1 MTLHHFISNIF
12 VTFCFRFSLNRKM
25 NQAKIITRKRKIE
38 GRILPRSHQKL
49 LPLQVKETL
58 QQFIS
63 CTIGLYMTSRGV
75 VWCGW
80 RWMASTRFFV
90 WNDLLCTLYACL
102 WPCKGLAS
110 THFLWLYDDIE
121 VNAKRLLPTS
131 TFVQLHVSN
140 PHFLFFAF
148 DAQFKNELNSKPV
161 KVLLTSLV
169 KH

>member
-80 RWMASTRFFV
+80 RGM
-90 WNDLLCTLYACL
+90 
-102 WPCKGLAS
+102 AS